1 MFMTESMRMFAP
13 SAAFF
18 ISSASF
24 SSGVVGA
31 WTTSKP
37 TSCASFMRSAQLSLA
52 GSMSK
57 TRPFLMGSGAG
68 GGVARALPNG
78 RAAAKNS
85 PSPQALSPAEQAV
98 VAVDFRN
105 SRRNRFRIHTSLQH
119 SKLRR
124 TVDRTQFR
132 NERYSEARP
141 QRNLFRSIFGSPVSR
156 DFTVSSQVT
165 SRPLYA
171 AVRAIMHESA
181 DSEPLSAGLWKW
193 PRVTLSRNAFY

>member
-52 GSMSK
+52 GSMSN

-78 RAAAKNS
+78 RAAAKSS

-105 SRRNRFRIHTSLQH
+105 SRRDGFHIHTSIQH
-119 SKLRR
+119 SKASEDRR
-124 TVDRTQFR
+124 PDSFR
-132 NERYSEARP
+132 HGRYSEARP
-141 QRNLFRSIFGSPVSR
+141 QRSLFRSIFGSHVSR
-156 DFTVSSQVT
+156 DFSVSSQVT

-171 AVRAIMHESA
+171 AVRAIKHERA
-181 DSEPLSAGLWKW
+181 DSEPLSA
-193 PRVTLSRNAFY
+193 